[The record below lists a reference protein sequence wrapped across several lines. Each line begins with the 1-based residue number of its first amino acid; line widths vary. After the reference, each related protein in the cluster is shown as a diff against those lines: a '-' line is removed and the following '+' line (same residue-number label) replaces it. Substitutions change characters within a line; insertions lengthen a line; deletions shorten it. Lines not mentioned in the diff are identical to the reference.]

1 MNSNCEALASGSSS
15 TGSSSHC
22 SSGAGEIGRGAV
34 PRRRRAGPGAGA
46 AAGAGGGSL
55 VVSAGAGAAGVASS
69 SVWGRRAVFRR
80 SSNVGPESSDLWPA
94 SLSCPRDPVSAA
106 VLRRGEVRGG
116 AGAGAGVGAGAAACA
131 GARGAR
137 GRRAGLEVN
146 WKGWPA
152 PCDLN
157 RSCFLPLLELA
168 FFLYF
173 APLKGPRLPSFGPL
187 FGGISLLGSRVQRY
201 CTIGLPSRQCADIV
215 GIVREFQAES
225 APPVRKV
232 CRTRQTFHMEGGRK
246 NFLPARRAGPGR
258 SPGHRG
264 AAPARADLW
273 QLS

>member
-137 GRRAGLEVN
+137 GRCAGLEVN

-157 RSCFLPLLELA
+157 RSCFLPLLELV
-168 FFLYF
+168 
-173 APLKGPRLPSFGPL
+173 
-187 FGGISLLGSRVQRY
+187 SLGVQH
-201 CTIGLPSRQCADIV
+201 I
-215 GIVREFQAES
+215 
-225 APPVRKV
+225 
-232 CRTRQTFHMEGGRK
+232 
-246 NFLPARRAGPGR
+246 
-258 SPGHRG
+258 
-264 AAPARADLW
+264 
-273 QLS
+273 

>member
-137 GRRAGLEVN
+137 GDRPGGGRPRARSGAASA
-146 WKGWPA
+146 GSHRTAPDASHSSRGSGRPTSADPPA
-152 PCDLN
+152 P
-157 RSCFLPLLELA
+157 A
-168 FFLYF
+168 
-173 APLKGPRLPSFGPL
+173 
-187 FGGISLLGSRVQRY
+187 
-201 CTIGLPSRQCADIV
+201 
-215 GIVREFQAES
+215 
-225 APPVRKV
+225 
-232 CRTRQTFHMEGGRK
+232 
-246 NFLPARRAGPGR
+246 
-258 SPGHRG
+258 SP
-264 AAPARADLW
+264 
-273 QLS
+273 

>member
-1 MNSNCEALASGSSS
+1 MNSSCEALASGSSS

-34 PRRRRAGPGAGA
+34 PRPRRRAGPGAGA
-46 AAGAGGGSL
+46 AAGASAGGGSL

-69 SVWGRRAVFRR
+69 SVWAGRAVFRR

-137 GRRAGLEVN
+137 GRCAGLEVI
-146 WKGWPA
+146 WKGLPA

-173 APLKGPRLPSFGPL
+173 EPFKGPRLPSFGPL
-187 FGGISLLGSRVQRY
+187 FGGISLLGSRVQHY
-201 CTIGLPSRQCADIV
+201 CTIGLPSRQCAGIV
-215 GIVREFQAES
+215 GIVREFQADS

-232 CRTRQTFHMEGGRK
+232 CR
-246 NFLPARRAGPGR
+246 RRR
-258 SPGHRG
+258 STAQPQRANRSELDAG
-264 AAPARADLW
+264 AAGASAAPS
-273 QLS
+273 LSL